1 VSTPGATGAVIAGC
15 GESPYTRHPPPNTTT
30 AQVLADA
37 AARAL
42 ASAGLKPSELD
53 GLAVSSFSLT
63 PDHAV
68 DLAWRLGLRLRW
80 LMEDTN
86 GGASGINMLQ
96 HASRAIQAGDARAI
110 LIVAGDHLPRER
122 FQELVD
128 NYNVATRDHLA
139 PLPFGGPNS
148 LFAMLTQRHAVKH
161 GLRREDYGALVVAQR
176 RWAAGNP
183 GAAYRDT
190 LTLEDY
196 LNAPVVADPLCL
208 YDCVPVVTGA
218 DAVIVCAGDD
228 PGRGKPVAIRALAMS
243 INPDDQR
250 GDGLRTGLADV
261 ADQLWRDA
269 AAGPDDMDVTMVYDD
284 YPAMALVQLA
294 DLGYAGDRDMCA
306 MIRDQISTLKMPV
319 NTSGGQLS
327 AGQAGAAGGLHGVVE
342 AILQLRGE
350 AGARQVA
357 GARTALVAGYGMVCY
372 RYGACAGATVL
383 EAVDTRGPADLPAR
397 GPADLLARTSSP

>member
-1 VSTPGATGAVIAGC
+1 MVSSRLAVIAGC
-15 GESPYTRHPPPNTTT
+15 GESPYTRHPPPGTTT
-30 AQVLADA
+30 SQVLADA
-37 AARAL
+37 GARAL
-42 ASAGLKPSELD
+42 ASAGMEPSELD
-53 GLAVSSFSLT
+53 GLAVSSFSLA

-80 LMEDTN
+80 LMQDTN

-96 HASRAIQAGDARAI
+96 HAARAVQAGDARAI
-110 LIVAGDHLPRER
+110 LIMAGDHLPRER
-122 FQELVD
+122 FQDLVD
-128 NYNVATRDHLA
+128 NYNRATRDHLA

-148 LFAMLTQRHAVKH
+148 LFAMLTQRHATAH
-161 GLRREDYGALVVAQR
+161 GLTRSDYGALVVTQR

-183 GAAYRDT
+183 GAAYRDA
-190 LTLEDY
+190 LTLDDY
-196 LNAPVVADPLCL
+196 LSAPVVADPLCV

-218 DAVIVCAGDD
+218 DAVIVRAADD
-228 PGRGKPVAIRALAMS
+228 ARSATPAVTIRALALS

-261 ADQLWRDA
+261 ADQLWREA
-269 AAGPDDMDVTMVYDD
+269 GTGPDEIDVTMVYDD

-294 DLGYAGDRDMCA
+294 DLGYAKNGDVRSL
-306 MIRDQISTLKMPV
+306 IRDQISTRKIPV

-342 AILQLRGE
+342 AVHQLRGE
-350 AGARQVA
+350 AAERQVA

-383 EAVDTRGPADLPAR
+383 EIL
-397 GPADLLARTSSP
+397 